1 MQNRV
6 AITGIGAISAIGNS
20 AEENFN
26 SLRQGNSGIGK
37 LSQLKT
43 RHQDHFPCGEI
54 KKNNET
60 LADSLQI
67 PKDKIFTRAALLAC
81 VAARE
86 ALQQADISLPDNKLA
101 FINGTSVGGMDFT
114 EKFYSSFAEK
124 KTATKYIE
132 AQHPGFTTDTIA
144 EYLQINKLATTVST
158 ACSSGANA
166 ILTGAKIIQ
175 NNTANYTLVGGTDCL
190 SKFTLNGFNSLKILS
205 EEICKPFDE
214 HRNGLNLG
222 EAAAYLVLE
231 SETQAK
237 KANKKILAYVSG
249 FGNANDAHHQTAS
262 SETGEGSFLAMKK
275 ALESANLAPE
285 KIDYINA
292 HGTATLNNDL
302 SEGIALKRIF
312 NNLPAIS
319 STKAFTGHTLAAAGA
334 LEAVFSALALQ
345 NQCVFPNLNFKTQ
358 IESLNFSPEI
368 HFYSKEI
375 NHVLSNSFGFGGNC
389 SSLVFS
395 KAV

>member
-37 LSQLKT
+37 LHQLQT
-43 RHQDHFPCGEI
+43 RHKDHFPCGEI
-54 KKNNET
+54 KKSNET
-60 LADSLQI
+60 LADLLHISS
-67 PKDKIFTRAALLAC
+67 DKVFTRAALLAC
-81 VAARE
+81 IAAKE
-86 ALQQADISLPDNKLA
+86 ALQQADINLPDNKLA
-101 FINGTSVGGMDFT
+101 FVNGTSVGGMDFT
-114 EKFYSSFAEK
+114 EKFYSSFSEK

-132 AQHPGFTTDTIA
+132 AQHPGFTTDSIA
-144 EYLQINKLATTVST
+144 EYLKIHKLATTIST

-175 NNTANYTLVGGTDCL
+175 NKTANYVLVGGTDCL

-205 EEICKPFDE
+205 EELCKPFDE

-231 SETQAK
+231 SENQAK
-237 KANKKILAYVSG
+237 KQNKKILAYVSG

-275 ALESANLAPE
+275 ALESANLAPD

-312 NNLPAIS
+312 NNIPALS
-319 STKAFTGHTLAAAGA
+319 STKSFTGHTLAAAGA
-334 LEAVFSALALQ
+334 LEAVFSVLALQ
-345 NQCVFPNLNFKTQ
+345 NQCVFPNLNFKTP
-358 IESLNFSPEI
+358 IESLNFSPESQ
-368 HFYSKEI
+368 FYSKEI